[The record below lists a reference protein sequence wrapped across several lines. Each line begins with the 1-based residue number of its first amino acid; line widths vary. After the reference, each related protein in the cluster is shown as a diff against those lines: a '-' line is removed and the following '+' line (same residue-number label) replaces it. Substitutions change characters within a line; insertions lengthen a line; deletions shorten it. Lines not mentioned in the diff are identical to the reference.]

1 LFIFIVWIVIAV
13 WVYRDAEERRMS
25 GMLWAILIILFG
37 VIPLIIYFLVRK
49 DKTPKVQYPYGYTYP
64 PPSGGAPYPS
74 PHLQPMPGYTPPRP
88 NFCRACGKRL
98 SPNTVECPAC
108 GERI

>member
-1 LFIFIVWIVIAV
+1 MVIFVVWIAVAV

-25 GMLWAILIILFG
+25 GILWAILIVLFG
-37 VIPLIIYFLVRK
+37 VIPLVIYFLVRK

-64 PPSGGAPYPS
+64 PPSGAPYPS

-88 NFCRACGKRL
+88 NFCRECGKRL